1 MLKDQDICHLLGGDE
16 EAHQNYEYVEDRVTV
31 FLATHLFR
39 LILWE
44 ALYDA
49 IRNPQGQVE
58 VSSKNKQINAIR
70 RASEIRLTQSV
81 MNIFTLPKRGIV
93 ALPWDVEG
101 DVKIQRSDIGDFA
114 APELQPLVLVLSTLV
129 SVQPQNTYVTNG
141 FQPLRENLL
150 LNVMQKYPSRLAIPL
165 SSEMSLNR
173 SEVDSLKISQ
183 SAINK
188 NLSRNPKSRHIE
200 LRSERSPRNSIVDPT
215 ERVLFLSF
223 EKKS

>member
-114 APELQPLVLVLSTLV
+114 APELQPL
-129 SVQPQNTYVTNG
+129 
-141 FQPLRENLL
+141 RENLL